1 MQFAAEIIAK
11 WCEDEG
17 AVTSVDEMFAYLSET
32 KYYTIDENH
41 QMFTTQVSTAN
52 GEMSEAMAR
61 LQGIMDFYVSQG
73 NYTAQDHETMIEND
87 SRIFTMEGID
97 TVMGNQ

>member
-1 MQFAAEIIAK
+1 MKWKLLTLELRAREQLEEIKRILK
-11 WCEDEG
+11 Q
-17 AVTSVDEMFAYLSET
+17 T
-32 KYYTIDENH
+32 KDKVRSFKLPAIPKNYY
-41 QMFTTQVSTAN
+41 V
-52 GEMSEAMAR
+52 EMSEAMAR